1 MKNLLTIFFIVLAVS
16 TSAQTALY
24 NNGNLRI
31 HAGGNLGFHTD
42 LINNSPFDSNLG
54 LAGFYGPQTITVS
67 GNLTPQFYDSEII
80 LDNDLT
86 LVQGMNVTNNFNF
99 IVGNV
104 RTPLTEPEV
113 YLNFLDASFYAGEG
127 DLSKVIGYA
136 AITNQQNFMFPVGDL
151 ALYRPLILDSEGTNF
166 LAKCAYFL
174 EDANAPVSI
183 AQAFSTF
190 ELDLDLEF
198 VSAMEF
204 WRLEGTVPSTIRIT
218 WNERSN
224 LAALTDDYTKIVP
237 VGWSKQS
244 RRWIN
249 LEGSTPVGDLSQGFV
264 TSGTFV
270 PSDYEIITFGV
281 SKIPFEPLSK
291 EVLNLE
297 NYFVSVN
304 GDGINDAFFIPELEE
319 FDSNYMQIYD
329 RYGIKVFAM
338 ENYTDEFVG
347 FSNLNNIPFNKEEG
361 LPVGVYFYTINI
373 PDAALNYQGFLYL
386 AR

>member
-1 MKNLLTIFFIVLAVS
+1 M
-16 TSAQTALY
+16 
-24 NNGNLRI
+24 R
-31 HAGGNLGFHTD
+31 
-42 LINNSPFDSNLG
+42 
-54 LAGFYGPQTITVS
+54 
-67 GNLTPQFYDSEII
+67 
-80 LDNDLT
+80 
-86 LVQGMNVTNNFNF
+86 
-99 IVGNV
+99 
-104 RTPLTEPEV
+104 
-113 YLNFLDASFYAGEG
+113 
-127 DLSKVIGYA
+127 
-136 AITNQQNFMFPVGDL
+136 PV
-151 ALYRPLILDSEGTNF
+151 P
-166 LAKCAYFL
+166 
-174 EDANAPVSI
+174 I

-190 ELDLDLEF
+190 ELDLDLDLES

-224 LAALTDDYTKIVP
+224 IAALTDDYTKIVP

-270 PSDYEIITFGV
+270 PSDYELITFGV
-281 SKIPFEPLSK
+281 SKVPFEPLSK

-304 GDGINDAFFIPELEE
+304 GDGINDAFFIPELAD
-319 FDSNYMQIYD
+319 FDRNYVHIYD
-329 RYGIKVFAM
+329 RYGIKVFEM

-347 FSNLNNIPFNKEEG
+347 FSNLDNIPFNEEIG
-361 LPVGVYFYTINI
+361 LPIGVYFYIISI
-373 PDAALNYQGFLYL
+373 PDEALNFQGFLYL